1 MLNKIISF
9 SLKNRLLV
17 IATAAFLLIYGVRTI
32 LTLPI
37 DVLPDLN
44 RPTVTIM
51 TEAHGLS
58 PEEVEVLI
66 TLPIENAMNG
76 ANGVKVVRSNSGVSL
91 SIVFVEFDWS
101 TDLLKARQTVAEKL
115 QLVKEKLPADV
126 TPAMGPISSVM
137 GQIQIIGVS
146 SVSSTDTASKMEIR
160 SIADWTI
167 RPRLLSISGV
177 SQVINIGGDVKQYQ
191 VLVDP
196 VKLKNYNISL
206 KDVDDAIGSSN
217 VNTTG
222 GFTESAN
229 QEYLLRNIGRTS
241 SIEDIANSIVAYKE
255 NIPVLLK
262 QIAEVKTGTPV
273 KRGDGGLNG
282 KPAVLMAIEKQ
293 PNANTVELTKEIDKA
308 VDEIQKTMPAGIIIN
323 KDVFKQS
330 NFIESSI
337 KNVETA
343 LRDGGILV
351 MIILFLFLLNFRTT
365 FITLTAIPL
374 SFVITALVFKMFDIS
389 VNTMTLGG
397 LAVAIG
403 ELVDDAIVDVENV
416 FRRLKENSL
425 LKDPEPVLK
434 VIFKASS
441 EVRNSIVYATIIVVL
456 VFIPLFSLSGIEG
469 RIFAPLGISYIVSIL
484 ASLLVS
490 LTVTPVL
497 CSYLLPKAKLIEKES
512 FLVRWIKRQNIK
524 LLHKTIVHPK
534 LIITAGSLLVLVSIT
549 SIFFMGTEFLPPFNE
564 GALTINVISNPG
576 TSLTESNRIGIIAEK
591 LILKTPEVISTGRR
605 TGRAE
610 MDEHA
615 EGVHSTEIEVELKE
629 GNRSKDEVLNEIRQH
644 LAVIPGV
651 NISVGQPISHRLDH
665 LLSGVRAQIAVKI
678 FGDDLSQLRSL
689 AIQVENSMKN
699 INGIVDL
706 QIEKQVLIPQV
717 RIKVKRKEAAAYGL
731 NPGDITKYLETAY
744 NGNVVSQILDGQ
756 KTYDLVVRFDD
767 KDRDDLDKIKLSLID
782 LPSGAKIPLSTV
794 ADILIDKGP
803 NIINRENVK
812 RRIVIQSNVSGRDL
826 GSVVEEMQNKI
837 TSDVKLPVGYFITYG
852 GQFEAQRSASKLI
865 LILSL
870 FSFAAIFL
878 VLYMHFKSAIIVT
891 QILLN
896 IPLALIGSVI
906 AIYLTGG
913 VISIAS
919 MVGFITLTGIASRNG
934 IMMISHY
941 LHLMKEEGET
951 FNKEMIIRGSLER
964 LVPVLMTA
972 SVAGLGL
979 IPLILSAGEPGKE
992 ILFPVAVVIFGGLIS
1007 STLLDMV
1014 ITPAVFYKFGK
1025 KASERYITES
1035 NKKDI
1040 LAEPVTAS

>member
-17 IATAAFLLIYGVRTI
+17 VATAAFLMIYGIRTI
-32 LTLPI
+32 LNLPI

-44 RPTVTIM
+44 RPRVTVM

-66 TLPIENAMNG
+66 TLPIENALNG
-76 ANGVKVVRSNSGVSL
+76 ATGVKEVRSNSGVSL
-91 SIVFVEFDWS
+91 SIVFVEFDWD
-101 TDLLKARQTVAEKL
+101 TDILIARQTVAEKL

-126 TPAMGPISSVM
+126 TPVMGPISSVM
-137 GQIQIIGVS
+137 GQIQIIGIS
-146 SVSSTDTASKMEIR
+146 ATDSTSKMDIR
-160 SIADWTI
+160 TIADWTL

-196 VKLKNYNISL
+196 NKMKDFKISL
-206 KDVDDAIGSSN
+206 KEVEDAIGFSN
-217 VNTTG
+217 TNSTG
-222 GFTESAN
+222 GFTENSN
-229 QEYLLRNIGRTS
+229 QEYLLRNIGRTA
-241 SIEDIANSIVAYKE
+241 SIEEVANSIVAYRE
-255 NIPVLLK
+255 NIPVTLK
-262 QIAEVKTGTPV
+262 QIATVKIGAPI
-273 KRGDGGLNG
+273 KRGDGGMNG

-293 PNANTVELTKEIDKA
+293 PNANTVELTIEINKA
-308 VDEIQKTMPAGIIIN
+308 IDEIQKSLPPAIVIN

-337 KNVETA
+337 KNVEEA

-351 MIILFLFLLNFRTT
+351 TIVLFLFLLNFRTT

-374 SFVITALVFKMFDIS
+374 SFVITALVFQYFGIS

-416 FRRLKENSL
+416 FRRLKENRQ
-425 LKDPEPVLK
+425 KENPEPYLK
-434 VIFKASS
+434 VIYKASS

-469 RIFAPLGISYIVSIL
+469 RIFAPLGISYIISIL
-484 ASLLVS
+484 ASLVVS

-497 CSYLLPKAKLIEKES
+497 CSYLLPKAKLIEKDS
-512 FLVRWIKRQNIK
+512 FLVRWLKKQNVR
-524 LLHKTIVHPK
+524 LLNKTLVHPV
-534 LIITAGSLLVLVSIT
+534 LIISISAILVVT
-549 SIFFMGTEFLPPFNE
+549 SIISIIFMGTEFLPPFNE
-564 GALTINVISNPG
+564 GALTINIISPPG
-576 TSLTESNRIGIIAEK
+576 TSLSESNRIGIIGEK
-591 LILKTPEVISTGRR
+591 LILKVPEVISTGRR

-610 MDEHA
+610 LDEHA
-615 EGVHSTEIEVELKE
+615 EGVHYTEIEVELKNSSRPKE
-629 GNRSKDEVLNEIRQH
+629 EVLNDIRQQ
-644 LAVIPGV
+644 LAIIPGV
-651 NISVGQPISHRLDH
+651 NVSVGQPISHRLDH
-665 LLSGVRAQIAVKI
+665 LLSGVRAQIAVKL
-678 FGDDLSQLRSL
+678 FGDDLSQLRSY
-689 AIQVENSMKN
+689 AEQIEKSMKAVD
-699 INGIVDL
+699 GVVDL

-717 RIKVKRKEAAAYGL
+717 RIKVIRDQASKYGL
-731 NPGDITKYLETAY
+731 SAGEITKILETAY
-744 NGNVVSQILDGQ
+744 NGTVVSQILDGQ
-756 KTYDLVVRFDD
+756 KTYDMIVRFDD
-767 KDRDDLDKIKLSLID
+767 KYRDDIDKIKFSLID
-782 LPSGAKIPLSTV
+782 TPTGAKIPLSTV
-794 ADILIDKGP
+794 ADVLIDKGP

-812 RRIVIQSNVSGRDL
+812 RRIVVQANVSGRDL
-826 GSVVEEMQNKI
+826 GSVVEEIQHKI
-837 TSDVKLPVGYFITYG
+837 NSDVKLPSGYFITYG

-865 LILSL
+865 LILSI

-878 VLYMHFKSAIIVT
+878 VLYMHFKSARIVI

-913 VISIAS
+913 VMSIAS
-919 MVGFITLTGIASRNG
+919 MVGFVTLTGIASRNG
-934 IMMISHY
+934 IMRISHY
-941 LHLMKEEGET
+941 IHLIKEEGET

-964 LVPVLMTA
+964 IVPVLMTA

-979 IPLILSAGEPGKE
+979 IPLILSSGEPGKE

-1007 STLLDMV
+1007 STILDMIV
-1014 ITPAVFYKFGK
+1014 TPTVFYKFGK
-1025 KASERYITES
+1025 KAVEKYIEDSKETDLIGEAP
-1035 NKKDI
+1035 I
-1040 LAEPVTAS
+1040 VEFQ

>member
-17 IATAAFLLIYGVRTI
+17 VATAAFLMIYGVRTI
-32 LTLPI
+32 LNLPI

-44 RPTVTIM
+44 RPTVTVM

-66 TLPIENAMNG
+66 TQPIENALNG
-76 ANGVKVVRSNSGVSL
+76 ATGVKVVRSNSGVSL

-101 TDLLKARQTVAEKL
+101 TDILIARQTVAEKL
-115 QLVKEKLPADV
+115 QLVKEKLPPDV
-126 TPAMGPISSVM
+126 TPVMGPISSVM
-137 GQIQIIGVS
+137 GQIQLIGIS
-146 SVSSTDTASKMEIR
+146 ATDTTSKMDIR
-160 SIADWTI
+160 TIADWTL

-196 VKLKNYNISL
+196 NKMKDFNISL
-206 KDVDDAIGSSN
+206 KEVETAIGSSN
-217 VNTTG
+217 TNSTG
-222 GFTESAN
+222 GFTESSN
-229 QEYLLRNIGRTS
+229 QEYLLRNIGRTA
-241 SIEDIANSIVAYKE
+241 SIEEVANSVVAYRE
-255 NIPVLLK
+255 NIPVYLK
-262 QIAEVKTGTPV
+262 QIANVKLGAPI
-273 KRGDGGLNG
+273 KRGDAGMNG

-308 VDEIQKTMPAGIIIN
+308 VDEIQKTLPPGIVIN
-323 KDVFKQS
+323 KEVFKQS

-337 KNVETA
+337 TNVEQA

-351 MIILFLFLLNFRTT
+351 TIILFLFLLNFRTT

-374 SFVITALVFKMFDIS
+374 SFVITALVFQFFGIS

-416 FRRLKENSL
+416 FRRLKENRL
-425 LKDPEPVLK
+425 LEKPEPYLK

-497 CSYLLPKAKLIEKES
+497 CSYLLPKAKLVEKDS
-512 FLVRWIKRQNIK
+512 FLVRWLKKQNIK
-524 LLHKTIVHPK
+524 ILNKTLIRPK
-534 LIITAGSLLVLVSIT
+534 LIISISAVLVAVSII
-549 SIFFMGTEFLPPFNE
+549 SISFMGTEFLPPFNE
-564 GALTINVISNPG
+564 GALTINIISPPG
-576 TSLTESNRIGIIAEK
+576 TSLTESNRIGTIGEK
-591 LILKTPEVISTGRR
+591 LIMKVPEVISTGRR

-615 EGVHSTEIEVELKE
+615 EGVHSTEIEVELKKSD
-629 GNRSKDEVLNEIRQH
+629 RSKEEVLNDIRQQ
-644 LAVIPGV
+644 LGVIPGV
-651 NISVGQPISHRLDH
+651 NVSVGQPISHRLDH
-665 LLSGVRAQIAVKI
+665 LLSGVRAQIAVKL
-678 FGDDLSQLRSL
+678 FGDDLSQLRSY
-689 AIQVENSMKN
+689 ATQIETAMKTV
-699 INGIVDL
+699 NGIVDL

-717 RIKVKRKEAAAYGL
+717 RIKIKREEAGKYGL
-731 NPGDITKYLETAY
+731 TAGDITKILETAY
-744 NGNVVSQILDGQ
+744 NGVVVSQILDGQ

-767 KDRDDLDKIKLSLID
+767 KYRDDIDKIKFSLID
-782 LPSGAKIPLSTV
+782 LPTGSKIPLSTV
-794 ADILIDKGP
+794 ADVLVDKGP

-812 RRIVIQSNVSGRDL
+812 RRIVIQANVSGRDL
-826 GSVVEEMQNKI
+826 GSVVEEIQKKI
-837 TSDVKLPVGYFITYG
+837 GSDVKLPSGYFITYG

-865 LILSL
+865 LILSI

-878 VLYMHFKSAIIVT
+878 VLYMHFKSAIIVS

-913 VISIAS
+913 VMSIAS
-919 MVGFITLTGIASRNG
+919 MVGFVTLTGIASRNG
-934 IMMISHY
+934 IMRISHY
-941 LHLMKEEGET
+941 IHLIKEEGET

-972 SVAGLGL
+972 CVAGLGL
-979 IPLILSAGEPGKE
+979 IPLILAAGEPGKE

-1014 ITPAVFYKFGK
+1014 VTPTIFYRFGK
-1025 KASERYITES
+1025 KAVEKYLSE
-1035 NKKDI
+1035 NKEKNLI
-1040 LAEPVTAS
+1040 EETPVTEF

>member
-17 IATAAFLLIYGVRTI
+17 VAAAALLLVYGIRTI
-32 LTLPI
+32 INLPI

-44 RPTVTIM
+44 RPRVTVM

-66 TLPIENAMNG
+66 TIPIENALNG
-76 ANGVKVVRSNSGVSL
+76 ATGVKEVRSNSGVSL
-91 SIVFVEFDWS
+91 SIVFVEFDWD
-101 TDLLKARQTVAEKL
+101 TDILIARQTVAEKL

-126 TPAMGPISSVM
+126 TPVMGPISSVM
-137 GQIQIIGVS
+137 GQIQIVGIS
-146 SVSSTDTASKMEIR
+146 ATDSTSKMDIR
-160 SIADWTI
+160 TIADWTL
-167 RPRLLSISGV
+167 RPRILSISGV

-196 VKLKNYNISL
+196 NKMKDFKISL
-206 KDVDDAIGSSN
+206 KEVEDAIGSSN
-217 VNTTG
+217 SNTTG
-222 GFTESAN
+222 GFTENSN
-229 QEYLLRNIGRTS
+229 QEYLLRNIGRAA
-241 SIEDIANSIVAYKE
+241 SIEEVANSIVAYRE
-255 NIPVLLK
+255 NIPVSLK
-262 QIAEVKTGTPV
+262 QIATVKVGPPI
-273 KRGDGGLNG
+273 KRGDGGMNG

-293 PNANTVELTKEIDKA
+293 PNANTVELTKDIDKA
-308 VDEIQKTMPAGIIIN
+308 IDEIQKTLPPGIVIN

-337 KNVETA
+337 SNVEEA

-351 MIILFLFLLNFRTT
+351 MIVLFLFLLNFRTT

-374 SFVITALVFKMFDIS
+374 SFVITALVFQYFGIS

-416 FRRLKENSL
+416 FRRLKENR
-425 LKDPEPVLK
+425 LKEHPEPYLK
-434 VIFKASS
+434 VIYMASS
-441 EVRNSIVYATIIVVL
+441 EIRNSIVYATIIVVL

-484 ASLLVS
+484 ASLVVS

-497 CSYLLPKAKLIEKES
+497 CSYLLPKAKLIEKDS
-512 FLVRWIKRQNIK
+512 FLVRWLKKQNVKI
-524 LLHKTIVHPK
+524 LNKTLVHPA
-534 LIITAGSLLVLVSIT
+534 IIISVSGMLVAISII
-549 SIFFMGTEFLPPFNE
+549 SIIFMGTEFLPPFNE
-564 GALTINVISNPG
+564 GALTINILSPPG
-576 TSLTESNRIGIIAEK
+576 TSLTESNRIGTIAEK
-591 LILKTPEVISTGRR
+591 LILKVPEVISTGRR

-610 MDEHA
+610 LDEHA
-615 EGVHSTEIEVELKE
+615 EGVHSTEIEVELKKSDRPKE
-629 GNRSKDEVLNEIRQH
+629 EVLNDLREK
-644 LAVIPGV
+644 LAIIPGV
-651 NISVGQPISHRLDH
+651 NVSVGQPISHRLDH
-665 LLSGVRAQIAVKI
+665 LLSGVRAQIAVKL
-678 FGDDLSQLRSL
+678 FGDDLSQLRSY
-689 AIQVENSMKN
+689 AVQIEEAMKTVD
-699 INGIVDL
+699 GVVDL
-706 QIEKQVLIPQV
+706 QIEKQVLIPQI
-717 RIKVKRKEAAAYGL
+717 RIKVKRDEASKYGL
-731 NPGDITKYLETAY
+731 SAGDVTGILETAY
-744 NGNVVSQILDGQ
+744 NGTVVSQILDGQ
-756 KTYDLVVRFDD
+756 KTYDMIVRFDD
-767 KDRDDLDKIKLSLID
+767 KYRDDIDKIKFSLID
-782 LPSGAKIPLSTV
+782 TPSGVKIPLSTV
-794 ADILIDKGP
+794 ADVLEDKGP

-826 GSVVEEMQNKI
+826 GSVVDEIQKKI
-837 TSDVKLPVGYFITYG
+837 DTEVKLPSGYFITYG

-878 VLYMHFKSAIIVT
+878 VLYMHFKSARIVI

-913 VISIAS
+913 VMSIAS
-919 MVGFITLTGIASRNG
+919 MVGFVTLTGIASRNG
-934 IMMISHY
+934 IMRISHY
-941 LHLMKEEGET
+941 IHLIKEEGES

-1014 ITPAVFYKFGK
+1014 VTPTVFYKFGK
-1025 KASERYITES
+1025 KAVEKYLEESTE
-1035 NKKDI
+1035 KDLI
-1040 LAEPVTAS
+1040 GEAPVIEF